1 MGKRQVG
8 GTTAEFTPDGFVDDY
23 KAKFVNATG
32 SSFLLLKSSATPDR
46 VDDKLGVKYYD
57 VEYVVRTQLGFSFD
71 SLRSLHF
78 LTTFAATSDS
88 LYIMNARHRTRR
100 GRRTGPSS
108 ERWPARLRSPHEI
121 AGAVLRLTRACRG
134 MAWYRTCTAA
144 HDRSLVWL
152 SGESSGKKK

>member
-46 VDDKLGVKYYD
+46 VDDKLGVKYF
-57 VEYVVRTQLGFSFD
+57 VRTQLGFSFD

-88 LYIMNARHRTRR
+88 LYIMNCQAPDETWEKD
-100 GRRTGPSS
+100 GPILRKVASS
-108 ERWPARLRSPHEI
+108 FA
-121 AGAVLRLTRACRG
+121 LT
-134 MAWYRTCTAA
+134 T
-144 HDRSLVWL
+144 
-152 SGESSGKKK
+152 